1 MGEGRGLPMV
11 RIVFKAAA
19 RFLGRMRGRRLAVL
33 VAISFGLVL
42 FAFIG
47 VPWLVSTVGL
57 ESLHAH

>member
-1 MGEGRGLPMV
+1 MV
-11 RIVFKAAA
+11 RIVFKAAV

-33 VAISFGLVL
+33 VTIGFGLVL

>member
-1 MGEGRGLPMV
+1 MV

-47 VPWLVSTVGL
+47 VPGLVSTVGL